1 MDGVARASDIM
12 HWHLTRGKQELR
24 TLLLS
29 SEARNLV

>member
-1 MDGVARASDIM
+1 MDWVVRASDIM

-29 SEARNLV
+29 EARNLV